1 MLTATLRLD
10 RLDRDFRLL
19 ERREQPCRSFLKGFL
34 EALYVSHAQLLKAA
48 PYVIPNID
56 NQSIDVSIV
65 RSTDFNQI
73 LEDRLFT
80 PHNRMG
86 SPPGFS
92 LLADPA
98 FYLQDVNNS
107 GASFMSSSLPGC
119 DVGIQVGNSNAAVT
133 TTDRRMGR
141 RIGHGRRPP
150 DGAPVVFEQYAA
162 GDDTEFTI
170 YDVNWAA
177 QLFQPATDH
186 RCTSV
191 KLKLWKAGAPPA
203 DLAVDLRGNRN
214 LGAEDPLYPVPG
226 DVNLATGT
234 IPAAGLGGSP
244 GALVELVWPTPV
256 DLYAGHLYWLVAHS
270 AGGAAGNSYKW
281 RKQQAGTITY
291 ERAAPRFRLTTFYS
305 AHDSANSG
313 STWTMRTH
321 QFIFQEFGQSI
332 GEFEYGGCELAG
344 IAFADPNGSFQVR
357 RFFWNNCGVG
367 VDVKEAGIQVP
378 MGGTLNSGSENP
390 WRYPF
395 LVARDVVAPT
405 ITVNNTEI
413 LLVTYTFQITV

>member
-34 EALYVSHAQLLKAA
+34 EALYVCHAQLGKAA
-48 PYVIPNID
+48 PYVITNVD
-56 NQSIDVSIV
+56 GQSVGVSVIRNAV
-65 RSTDFNQI
+65 YTTI
-73 LEDRLFT
+73 AERLYT

-98 FYLQDVNNS
+98 LFYSAAGQYYPTFLS
-107 GASFMSSSLPGC
+107 TSFPGC
-119 DVGIQVGNSNAAVT
+119 DIGIQVGNSDTAVT

-141 RIGHGRRPP
+141 RIGHGRRAP
-150 DGAPVVFEQYAA
+150 DGAPVIFEQYAA
-162 GDDTEFTI
+162 GDTTEFTI

-177 QLFQPATDH
+177 QLFQPANDH

-191 KLKLWKAGAPPA
+191 KLMLWKLGAPPA
-203 DLAVDLRGNRN
+203 DLTVDLRGYKI
-214 LGAEDPLYPVPG
+214 ASSATDPLPG
-226 DVNLATGT
+226 DTNLATGT

-244 GALVELVWPTPV
+244 GALAELVWPTPV
-256 DLYAGHLYWLVAHS
+256 DLYAGHHYWLVAHTV
-270 AGGAAGNSYKW
+270 GGAAANSYKW
-281 RKQQAGTITY
+281 RKQAAGTITY
-291 ERAAPRFRLTTFYS
+291 DRANPDFGGTTFYS
-305 AHDSANSG
+305 AHSSVNSG
-313 STWTMRTH
+313 ATWSASA
-321 QFIFQEFGQSI
+321 QQYIFQELGQSI
-332 GEFEYGGCELAG
+332 GEFEIGGCELAG
-344 IAFADPNGSFQVR
+344 IAFANPNGSFQVR
-357 RFFWNNCGVG
+357 RFFWNNCGVA

-378 MGGTLNSGSENP
+378 MEGHYNATLEAP

-405 ITVNNTEI
+405 ITVNNAEI
-413 LLVTYTFQITV
+413 LLVTYTFQVTV

>member
-34 EALYVSHAQLLKAA
+34 EALYVSHAQLDKNA
-48 PYVIPNID
+48 PYSITNVD
-56 NQSIDVSIV
+56 GQSVPVSV
-65 RSTDFNQI
+65 LRTAAGGAI
-73 LEDRLFT
+73 LFLRAYL
-80 PHNRMG
+80 PHNRIG

-92 LLADPA
+92 LLADP
-98 FYLQDVNNS
+98 FYWYN
-107 GASFMSSSLPGC
+107 ASDFTLNLDFLATSFPGC
-119 DVGIQVGNSNAAVT
+119 DIGIQVGNSNTAVT

-141 RIGHGRRPP
+141 RIGHGRRAP

-177 QLFQPATDH
+177 QLFIPTNDH

-191 KLKLWKAGAPPA
+191 KLKLWKLGAPPA
-203 DLAVDLRGNRN
+203 DLTVDLRGWK
-214 LGAEDPLYPVPG
+214 YPARIIYPG
-226 DVNLATGT
+226 DTNLATGA
-234 IPAAGLGGSP
+234 IPAAGLGGTP

-256 DLYAGHLYWLVAHS
+256 DLYAGHLYWLVAHTV
-270 AGGAAGNSYKW
+270 GGAAANSYKW
-281 RKQQAGTITY
+281 RKQTVGTPTY
-291 ERAAPRFRLTTFYS
+291 DRAAPDFSGTTFYS

-313 STWTMRTH
+313 TTWSIRTH
-321 QFIFQEFGQSI
+321 QYIFQELGQSI
-332 GEFEYGGCELAG
+332 GEFDIGGCELAG

-357 RFFWNNCGVG
+357 RFFWNNCGMA

-378 MGGTLNSGSENP
+378 MGGRSATTESP
-390 WRYPF
+390 WHYPF

-405 ITVNNTEI
+405 VTVNNAEI